1 MASQP
6 SGKLNPAS
14 LKFYNNELDAF
25 LYKRSHMSIYP
36 KPVRRLLTEDFV
48 PNQNIAKGQ
57 VISKDQVIS
66 WFKSNYPKIKTG
78 TITAHL
84 LKMSVNAPTRIHYN
98 ANPNGEDDLLYKI
111 DGSHFRLYEKGSDPL
126 PIYEKLLPEIE
137 KLVQAGISD
146 EIEGEEEY
154 QQTGFAYESDLR
166 DFLSQNLAVIEPGL
180 RLYED
185 EGIRGVEFPVGGRF
199 IDLLAIDKHNNYVV
213 IELKVSK
220 GYDRVIGQLLRYMA
234 WIETNQA
241 EPTQKVRGII
251 IAREISDDL
260 HLAASKI
267 PDVELFEYDL
277 SVSLR
282 KVNKQKGIAL
292 ISD

>member
-1 MASQP
+1 MFGGSDP
-6 SGKLNPAS
+6 I
-14 LKFYNNELDAF
+14 
-25 LYKRSHMSIYP
+25 RSHMSIYE
-36 KPVRRLLTEDFV
+36 KPVRLLLKDFV
-48 PNQNIAKGQ
+48 LKQNIAIGQTISKEQ
-57 VISKDQVIS
+57 VIV

-84 LKMSVNAPTRIHYN
+84 LKMSVNAPTRIHDN

-111 DGSHFRLYEKGSDPL
+111 DGSHFRLYEKNSDPS
-126 PIYEKLLPEIE
+126 PIYEIHGRP
-137 KLVQAGISD
+137 LVNGESVEEEGISD
-146 EIEGEEEY
+146 EIDEEPS
-154 QQTGFAYESDLR
+154 QTKGFAFESDLR
-166 DFLSQNLAVIEPGL
+166 DFLSQNLTIIETGL

-185 EGIRGVEFPVGGRF
+185 EGIKGVEFPVGGRF
-199 IDLLAIDKHNNYVV
+199 IDLLALDKYNNYVV

-241 EPTQKVRGII
+241 EPGQKVRGII

-260 HLAASKI
+260 HLATLKI
-267 PDVELFEYDL
+267 SDVELFEYDL

-282 KVNKQKGIAL
+282 KVNKNKKTAL
-292 ISD
+292 NQE

>member
-1 MASQP
+1 
-6 SGKLNPAS
+6 
-14 LKFYNNELDAF
+14 
-25 LYKRSHMSIYP
+25 MSIYE
-36 KPVRRLLTEDFV
+36 KPVRLLIKDFV
-48 PNQNIAKGQ
+48 SNQNIVRGQ
-57 VISKDQVIS
+57 IISKDQVVS

-111 DGSHFRLYEKGSDPL
+111 DGSHFRLYEKENDPP
-126 PIYEKLLPEIE
+126 PIYEKPFFERE
-137 KLVQAGISD
+137 KLEPAGTLD
-146 EIEGEEEY
+146 ENDEELS
-154 QQTGFAYESDLR
+154 QTKGFAFESDLR
-166 DFLSQNLAVIEPGL
+166 DFLSQNLMIIESGL

-199 IDLLAIDKHNNYVV
+199 IDLLAVDKHNSYVV

-234 WIETNQA
+234 WIEKNQA
-241 EPTQKVRGII
+241 EPGQKVRGII

-267 PDVELFEYDL
+267 SDVELFEYDL

-282 KVNKQKGIAL
+282 KVNKQNNNN
-292 ISD
+292 

>member
-1 MASQP
+1 
-6 SGKLNPAS
+6 
-14 LKFYNNELDAF
+14 
-25 LYKRSHMSIYP
+25 MSIYE
-36 KPVRRLLTEDFV
+36 KSVRLLLKDFATS
-48 PNQNIAKGQ
+48 QHISYGQ
-57 VISKDQVIS
+57 TISKDQVIS
-66 WFKSNYPKIKTG
+66 WFRANYPKIKTG

-84 LKMSVNAPTRIHYN
+84 IKMSVNAPTRIHYN
-98 ANPNGEDDLLYKI
+98 ANPNGEDDLFYKI
-111 DGSHFRLYEKGSDPL
+111 NGSHFRLYEKGNDPL
-126 PIYEKLLPEIE
+126 PIYEKLFPERE
-137 KLVQAGISD
+137 RVEEAEISEENDD
-146 EIEGEEEY
+146 ELS
-154 QQTGFAYESDLR
+154 QSSGFAYESDLR
-166 DFLSQNLAVIEPGL
+166 DFLAQNLAIIESGL

-185 EGIRGVEFPVGGRF
+185 EGIRGVEFPVGGRS
-199 IDLLAIDKHNNYVV
+199 IDLLAMDKNNNYVV

-234 WIETNQA
+234 WIEKNQA

-282 KVNKQKGIAL
+282 KVNKQDGNSA
-292 ISD
+292 

>member
-1 MASQP
+1 
-6 SGKLNPAS
+6 
-14 LKFYNNELDAF
+14 
-25 LYKRSHMSIYP
+25 MSIYE
-36 KPVRRLLTEDFV
+36 KPVRLLLKDFV
-48 PNQNIAKGQ
+48 SNQNIAKGQ

-84 LKMSVNAPTRIHYN
+84 LKMSVNSPTRIHYN

-111 DGSHFRLYEKGSDPL
+111 DGSHFRLYEKEKDPP
-126 PIYEKLLPEIE
+126 PIYVKLLPEIE
-137 KLVQAGISD
+137 ELEQAGISD
-146 EIEGEEEY
+146 VIEEKFS

-166 DFLSQNLAVIEPGL
+166 DFLSKNLTIIEPGL
-180 RLYED
+180 RLYQD
-185 EGIRGVEFPVGGRF
+185 EGISGIEFPVGGRF
-199 IDLLAIDKHNNYVV
+199 IDILAIDNNNNYVV

-251 IAREISDDL
+251 IAREISEDL

-267 PDVELFEYDL
+267 LEVELFEYDL

-282 KVNKQKGIAL
+282 NVDKQKGNSA
-292 ISD
+292 